1 MENLLNYVRLRR
13 DIDFSIRPFNE
24 VDMLVCADLSY
35 VDWDGIVEKEEV
47 SLEEACRKYL
57 SLYSEKELKS
67 KYTFSINLP
76 HLIDALQ
83 DTIRYGNIKLKNYK
97 KVYSDEDVIQF
108 SVVTLVLPD
117 GSLVL
122 SFSGTDGS
130 ITGWKENL
138 MMTYSKDLPCQI
150 LAKDYVKETIADIPE
165 TSYLFGLKKKK
176 VYPKMYLTGHSKGGN
191 LAMYAI

>member
-13 DIDFSIRPFNE
+13 DIDFSVRPFNE

-76 HLIDALQ
+76 TCCGVA
-83 DTIRYGNIKLKNYK
+83 RYDSLWKYK
-97 KVYSDEDVIQF
+97 
-108 SVVTLVLPD
+108 
-117 GSLVL
+117 
-122 SFSGTDGS
+122 
-130 ITGWKENL
+130 
-138 MMTYSKDLPCQI
+138 
-150 LAKDYVKETIADIPE
+150 VKE
-165 TSYLFGLKKKK
+165 L
-176 VYPKMYLTGHSKGGN
+176 
-191 LAMYAI
+191 